1 MPIKMSGKG
10 SLRVN
15 FILKSVWARVSSPG
29 VGAVYGFSDLFL
41 LFCVFFIIGE
51 WMSLFLFE
59 LVDFIFILV
68 VCVTRGIGDEEE
80 DDEWE
85 CESLRAKAV
94 EVVAEALEVVVVVAA
109 VLLW

>member
-10 SLRVN
+10 SLRVS
-15 FILKSVWARVSSPG
+15 FMLKSVWARVSSPG
-29 VGAVYGFSDLFL
+29 VGAVYAFSDLFL
-41 LFCVFFIIGE
+41 LFCVFFMMGE

-80 DDEWE
+80 EECE